1 MVGGQVSP
9 AGSTHSGGLA
19 CSPVTVGGG
28 AGAGRAGDGVGPWR
42 VPGRCTVPG
51 RTRAS
56 AAPLPAKAGAG
67 LLKTSRTRPASL
79 FPRAHGTPAAPGPA
93 TITMWECM
101 EARVHNRTRAG
112 RHAHAQPVCQRD
124 GGPGGQQVAL
134 HQLQR
139 GARPVALARGGVVQ
153 PGVQRR
159 DGACGS
165 KRDVQQQSVTRVGAW
180 QGSVQ
185 PGFERRAGL
194 QQQNNRRAGIR
205 DHSRAAHG
213 GRVGGRLS
221 SGRAGRAG
229 S

>member
-139 GARPVALARGGVVQ
+139 GARPVALARGGVVTAGG
-153 PGVQRR
+153 PAAGRGLR
-159 DGACGS
+159 
-165 KRDVQQQSVTRVGAW
+165 QQKGRSTTVSHTGGCLARQ
-180 QGSVQ
+180 
-185 PGFERRAGL
+185 
-194 QQQNNRRAGIR
+194 
-205 DHSRAAHG
+205 RAAGVRAAG
-213 GRVGGRLS
+213 GP
-221 SGRAGRAG
+221 AAAK
-229 S
+229 